1 MESYRRVER
10 KVSVVENIESRFTPD
25 HVMRM
30 LAFAWLVPAI
40 SLCILGMTEVADLSI
55 IEASDRVQRLHEV
68 RAVVTLLS
76 ILTVL
81 MGTIWALRSW
91 DLLPGL
97 GSIKQDS
104 WRLGPKFHGFA
115 LAVAAG
121 AILAAPFVDGGTS
134 GLDLIL
140 WWTAAVAAFV
150 GGSMLPRWLRQIG
163 EFSSQS
169 MAFFAAVI
177 VYQLTIGWLHM
188 VTWTAVGSIVLLVEG
203 IAMAIFSVAA
213 AFAVPAFGRRHLR
226 IAEPPV
232 LHEVEAEI
240 TIVDQV
246 EISAETSQVAVEEP
260 AVVQ

>member
-1 MESYRRVER
+1 MESYKRVER
-10 KVSVVENIESRFTPD
+10 KVSVVENLESWFTPD

-30 LAFAWLVPAI
+30 LAFAWIVPAV
-40 SLCILGMTEVADLSI
+40 SLCILGMTEVAGFAI
-55 IEASDRVQRLHEV
+55 IDATGRVQRLHEV

-81 MGTIWALRSW
+81 VGTIWALRSW

-104 WRLGPKFHGFA
+104 WRLGPKFHGLA
-115 LAVAAG
+115 LAVAAA
-121 AILAAPFVDGGTS
+121 AIFVAPFVDGTTS
-134 GLDLIL
+134 SLDLIL

-150 GGSMLPRWLRQIG
+150 GGSLLPRWLRQIG

-188 VTWTAVGSIVLLVEG
+188 VTWTAVGSIVLLAEG
-203 IAMAIFSVAA
+203 IAMAVFSVAA

-232 LHEVEAEI
+232 LHDVEAEI
-240 TIVDQV
+240 TIIDQV
-246 EISAETSQVAVEEP
+246 EISAETADAVVEEP
-260 AVVQ
+260 AVVR